1 MIVAFQVLPALAADG
16 TVLINQARALAG
28 NVTPGDG
35 AGYPII
41 ISRPGSYRLASNLI
55 PGPGLSGI
63 EVHAPD
69 VTIDFNGFV
78 LSGGPAGGTNNSFNG
93 IIGQGDRLTV
103 LNGKINS
110 FEDYAIDNILRQY
123 LVVENM
129 RIINNEDGILSGSM
143 ARIQNNTIATN
154 STVGLQCGASC
165 HVEGNLI
172 TGNIGPGI
180 VIASGTVLGNTI
192 HNNAG
197 GGIINES
204 GGPDVGFGNNTLIG
218 NGNPQVS
225 NVLPMQHNLCS
236 PAC

>member
-1 MIVAFQVLPALAADG
+1 M
-16 TVLINQARALAG
+16 
-28 NVTPGDG
+28 
-35 AGYPII
+35 
-41 ISRPGSYRLASNLI
+41 
-55 PGPGLSGI
+55 
-63 EVHAPD
+63 
-69 VTIDFNGFV
+69 
-78 LSGGPAGGTNNSFNG
+78 
-93 IIGQGDRLTV
+93 

-110 FEDYAIDNILRQY
+110 FEDFAILNILRQY

-129 RIINNEDGILSGSM
+129 RIIINRIGIVSGSL

-165 HVEGNLI
+165 HVEGNII

-197 GGIINES
+197 GGIFNES
-204 GGPDVGFGNNTLIG
+204 GGSDVGFGNNTLVG

-225 NVLPMQHNLCS
+225 NAIAMQPNLCS